1 MHICPYTYNLR
12 FEWDDD
18 KAEANLKKHGVSFSD
33 AVTVFEDSLA
43 IVVPDPDHSHREQ
56 RLIIIG
62 QASKALL
69 VVVVYTERQDDLI
82 RIISAREPTRR
93 ERIDYEKQEK
103 G

>member
-1 MHICPYTYNLR
+1 MR

-43 IVVPDPDHSHREQ
+43 IVLPDPDHSHREH

-62 QASKALL
+62 LTTKALL
-69 VVVVYTERQDDLI
+69 VVVVYTEKQDDLV
-82 RIISAREPTRR
+82 RIISARGANKTGENRL
-93 ERIDYEKQEK
+93 
-103 G
+103 

>member
-1 MHICPYTYNLR
+1 M
-12 FEWDDD
+12 DDD
-18 KAEANLKKHGVSFSD
+18 KAETNLEKHRVMSFSD

-62 QASKALL
+62 LATKALL
-69 VVVVYTERQDDLI
+69 VVVAYIEKQEDLV

>member
-1 MHICPYTYNLR
+1 V
-12 FEWDDD
+12 DDD
-18 KAEANLKKHGVSFSD
+18 KAETNLEKHRVMSFSH

-62 QASKALL
+62 LTTKALL
-69 VVVVYTERQDDLI
+69 VVVAYIEKQEDLV

>member
-1 MHICPYTYNLR
+1 MR

-18 KAEANLKKHGVSFSD
+18 KAEANLKKHGVSFSE

-43 IVVPDPDHSHREQ
+43 MVVPDPDHSHREQ

-62 QASKALL
+62 LTTKALL
-69 VVVVYTERQDDLI
+69 VVVVYTEKRDDLV
-82 RIISAREPTRR
+82 RMISAREPTRR